1 MITNRKRSEGREID
15 YLVFTIFRFKIWIT
29 KSKYFSKYPR
39 IVIWKLSKD
48 PNAGA
53 LKTWSVK
60 FG

>member
-1 MITNRKRSEGREID
+1 MIINRKRNEGMEIE

-48 PNAGA
+48 PNVGA